1 MTDVTLDAFIDASAA
16 LLGLT
21 IQPAWRDPVR
31 ANLTVSLRMGALV
44 MDFPLPDDAEPAP
57 VFTA

>member
-1 MTDVTLDAFIDASAA
+1 MTDAILDAFIDASAM

-21 IQPAWRDPVR
+21 IQPEWRDPVR
-31 ANLTVSLRMGALV
+31 ANLAVSLKMGALV
-44 MDFPLPDDAEPAP
+44 MDFPLSDDAEPAP